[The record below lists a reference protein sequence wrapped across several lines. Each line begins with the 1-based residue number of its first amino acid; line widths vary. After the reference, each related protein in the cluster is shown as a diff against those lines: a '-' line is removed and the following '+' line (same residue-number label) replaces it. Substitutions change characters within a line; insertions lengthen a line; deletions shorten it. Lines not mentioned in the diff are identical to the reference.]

1 MDQRCPEAFNGPDD
15 ATSFQVERSPGS
27 FVVEVDAADKHDGAD
42 GAVGLFLLEGNAKAV
57 EAGVA
62 VQAERAEVVG
72 DGVPV
77 RVDEDRRGGE
87 FLEEWP
93 DDGFHFRSEN
103 EFNTLLE
110 QSINVAEPGGE
121 IIQEFAVVPKASEK

>member
-1 MDQRCPEAFNGPDD
+1 M
-15 ATSFQVERSPGS
+15 
-27 FVVEVDAADKHDGAD
+27 
-42 GAVGLFLLEGNAKAV
+42 FLLEGNAKAV